1 MSVHPITNWP
11 CCRDF
16 QEPKFERLPAEK
28 IKRPSVPIKSDEE
41 SKRDLKVINETCLI
55 ASKLMPRL
63 NNHLVT
69 SEMRS
74 HSFEV
79 ATNEQ
84 FENMQKEMNLMR
96 GHINKILRQMEEVA
110 SSLKQQL
117 ADIKEERPEKS
128 ESVDQAVAEM
138 TPDRPIDKPPE
149 NYGLLV

>member
-1 MSVHPITNWP
+1 
-11 CCRDF
+11 
-16 QEPKFERLPAEK
+16 
-28 IKRPSVPIKSDEE
+28 
-41 SKRDLKVINETCLI
+41 
-55 ASKLMPRL
+55 MPRL

-84 FENMQKEMNLMR
+84 FETMQKEMNLMR

-110 SSLKQQL
+110 SSLKQEL
-117 ADIKEERPEKS
+117 ASIKNETPEQS
-128 ESVDQAVAEM
+128 ESVDQAEAEM

-149 NYGLLV
+149 NYGLSV